1 MCKRQVNAH
10 LPQGRW
16 TVSRKPLYDLQGP
29 IITLPLNDPE
39 LRNAISGMEVIEA
52 VNAFVEKRKPVFKER

>member
-1 MCKRQVNAH
+1 MLQK
-10 LPQGRW
+10 L
-16 TVSRKPLYDLQGP
+16 LYDLQGP